1 MDFSNKEVVKKIRIA
16 LLAIG
21 VCWLLT
27 MVALLFIEM
36 FAPLAFLAILF
47 FVVAIVIA
55 ILNLQ
60 YVRIIVEKNKLIVRY
75 YSIFSVDRTF
85 QMFEFRIDQLRNIE
99 VHDNLLGL
107 KLDIIFTIRVQK
119 GFANYPRVS
128 FSAIPFS
135 ERYKLVMELKKLIPG
150 NSLS

>member
-1 MDFSNKEVVKKIRIA
+1 MDFSNKEVVKNIRMA
-16 LLAIG
+16 LLMIG

-27 MVALLFIEM
+27 MVALLFVQM
-36 FAPLAFLAILF
+36 FATLAFLAILF

-55 ILNLQ
+55 ILNFQ

-85 QMFEFRIDQLRNIE
+85 QMFEFRVDQLRNIE

-119 GFANYPRVS
+119 GLANYPRVS

-135 ERYKLVMELKKLIPG
+135 ERYKLVTALKKLIPG
-150 NSLS
+150 NALS

>member
-1 MDFSNKEVVKKIRIA
+1 MDFSNKVMVKKIRMA
-16 LLAIG
+16 LLMIG
-21 VCWLLT
+21 ICWLLT
-27 MVALLFIEM
+27 MVALLFIQM
-36 FAPLAFLAILF
+36 FAILAFLAILF

-55 ILNLQ
+55 ILNFQ
-60 YVRIIVEKNKLIVRY
+60 YVRIIIEKNKLIVRY

-119 GFANYPRVS
+119 GLANYPRVS

-135 ERYKLVMELKKLIPG
+135 ERYKLVMALKKLIPR
-150 NSLS
+150 NTPS